1 MYRVLVSDY
10 IHEDGIQIL
19 KQKGLHVD
27 IRTDITSEELQEI
40 IGNYDVLIVRS
51 RTKVRRDVIEK
62 AKKLK
67 IIARAGTGL
76 DNIDVNVAREKGIKV
91 INTPEGPSRSVAELV
106 IALIFALFRNITTA
120 DRSMKAG
127 KWIKKQLIGNE
138 IKGKKLGIIGF
149 GRIGREVAKIA
160 KALGMEI
167 MAYDV
172 IDVGEFCK
180 EIGAKKCNIGEIL
193 RNADVITLHL
203 PLTENTKNF
212 LDLKK
217 IKLMKKGSYLINT
230 SRGGVINNDALLW
243 GLENDILKGVALDV
257 YTEEPPKSEILKK
270 IIEDQKVIATPH
282 IGGNTIE
289 ALRNNSIIIVEKIIK
304 NLESNR

>member
-1 MYRVLVSDY
+1 LYRVLVSDY

-270 IIEDQKVIATPH
+270 IIENQKVIATPH

>member
-270 IIEDQKVIATPH
+270 IIENQKVIATPH

>member
-10 IHEDGIQIL
+10 IHEDGIQLL

-270 IIEDQKVIATPH
+270 IIENQKVIATPH